1 MKRTLIL
8 HIGAH
13 RTATSALQEYLHA
26 NFEPLQEKGFLYPF
40 RVRRHLKLMNKLFNG
55 QQDPAEV
62 ARTLTARADKRAHPI
77 RAVILS
83 DEDIC
88 MRRDLS
94 VLAKFREWFDVKVVF
109 TLRRQDSWL
118 ESWFFQNIK
127 WQWNKKLSHCTFDE
141 FMGLREDFHWIHY
154 DRYLQH
160 LEALFGQ
167 DNIIVNVHERGQMT
181 GGPIETF
188 CDSIGLTDREGFR
201 APAHINE
208 SYSPAISEF
217 MRCLP
222 LDEAHSGYRG
232 ILTAACAEIDKA
244 MNGGGKKQ
252 SERLMPPKQ
261 RAAVMADYE
270 AGNRAVARRYF
281 GREELFFDPLPGAD
295 APLAQMQLP
304 ADSYALMRDLVTPL
318 MQAVIAHQAAER
330 AERKAEQDAQA
341 QK

>member
-26 NFEPLQEKGFLYPF
+26 NFEPLQKQGFLYPL
-40 RVRRHLKLMNKLFNG
+40 RVRRHIKLINKLFNG
-55 QQDPAEV
+55 LQTPAEV
-62 ARTLTARADKRAHPI
+62 ARNLNNRSDRRPHPI
-77 RAVILS
+77 HSVILS

-94 VLAKFREWFDVKVVF
+94 VLAQFREWFDVKVVF

-127 WQWNKKLSHCTFDE
+127 WQWNHKLSHCTFDE

-154 DRYLQH
+154 DRSLRH

-167 DNIIVNVHERGQMT
+167 ENIIVNVHERGQMK

-188 CDSIGLTDREGFR
+188 CDSIGLTDRTGFR

-222 LDEAHSGYRG
+222 LDEAHSSYRG
-232 ILTAACAEIDKA
+232 VLTAACAKIDKA

-252 SERLMPPKQ
+252 SERLMPPQQ
-261 RAAVMADYE
+261 RAAVMGEYE

-281 GREELFFDPLPGAD
+281 NRDELFFEPLPDAD

-318 MQAVIAHQAAER
+318 MQAVIAHQEAER
-330 AERKAEQDAQA
+330 LERKAEQDAQA